1 MSSKINNDI
10 EFNFPDINVMSIDTT
25 QYKSIYFVSAFFESD
40 STNLYIH
47 SNKTY
52 YTTEKFYIIGALDKD
67 SDYTLII
74 SLKPMKKT
82 QDQDPDIE
90 NTSSKTS
97 NVFMYFPLKNSYETT
112 VLDDKINIIK
122 KIIVND
128 QKKAVNNMNLNEIID
143 ETQLKNMSFSFKI
156 DRNDPLIDV
165 YIYKFN
171 YIFDV
176 YKLLKILPLDEYN
189 WITVDVQKNSALSNL
204 PFDLS
209 MLSIDNSKKKVAD
222 AKMNLKLNNPDVS
235 TFTTRESFK
244 EGAKGSI
251 VMKCGPVSKS
261 ERTTPMAL
269 VPSGSSSSSQ
279 YQVFIFM
286 FFVAMATMLSVVLG
300 QKMIYQSLSD
310 DFKMIIGIDKTLENT
325 TEKNKMGAIQMY
337 GKFLIDTIPFASHF
351 LDKKREYGYFL
362 GSSSTIKNTQEFAK
376 RFLFWFVWIGLIVGM
391 STTKKTTKTIFIILF
406 ISLVFSQFLFFSL
419 MMTTDPNTLKY

>member
-25 QYKSIYFVSAFFESD
+25 QYKSIYFVSAFFQSD

-74 SLKPMKKT
+74 HLKPMKKT
-82 QDQDPDIE
+82 HDPDSE
-90 NTSSKTS
+90 HTSNKTS
-97 NVFMYFPLKNSYETT
+97 NVYMYFPLKNSYEST
-112 VLDDKINIIK
+112 VIDAKVNILK

-128 QKKAVNNMNLNEIID
+128 QKEVINNMNLNEIID
-143 ETQLKNMSFSFKI
+143 ETQLKNMSFSFKV

-209 MLSIDNSKKKVAD
+209 MLSIDNSKKSSRCK
-222 AKMNLKLNNPDVS
+222 N
-235 TFTTRESFK
+235 ES
-244 EGAKGSI
+244 
-251 VMKCGPVSKS
+251 
-261 ERTTPMAL
+261 
-269 VPSGSSSSSQ
+269 
-279 YQVFIFM
+279 
-286 FFVAMATMLSVVLG
+286 
-300 QKMIYQSLSD
+300 
-310 DFKMIIGIDKTLENT
+310 
-325 TEKNKMGAIQMY
+325 
-337 GKFLIDTIPFASHF
+337 
-351 LDKKREYGYFL
+351 
-362 GSSSTIKNTQEFAK
+362 
-376 RFLFWFVWIGLIVGM
+376 
-391 STTKKTTKTIFIILF
+391 
-406 ISLVFSQFLFFSL
+406 
-419 MMTTDPNTLKY
+419 

>member
-82 QDQDPDIE
+82 QDQDPDSE

-222 AKMNLKLNNPDVS
+222 AKMNLNLNNPDVS

-244 EGAKGSI
+244 EGARGSI

-300 QKMIYQSLSD
+300 QKIIYQSLSD
-310 DFKMIIGIDKTLENT
+310 DFKKIIGIDGNLDNT
-325 TEKNKMGAIQMY
+325 KEKNKMGAIEIY
-337 GKFLIDTIPFASHF
+337 GKFLLDTIPFASK
-351 LDKKREYGYFL
+351 LLGVKRGYVEGFY
-362 GSSSTIKNTQEFAK
+362 TIKNTQELAK